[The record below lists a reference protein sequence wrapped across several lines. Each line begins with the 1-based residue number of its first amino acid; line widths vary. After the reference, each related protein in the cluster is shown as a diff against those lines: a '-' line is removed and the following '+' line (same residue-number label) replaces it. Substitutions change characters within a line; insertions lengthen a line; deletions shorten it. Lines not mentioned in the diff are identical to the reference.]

1 MAARAEAD
9 ALRGIVH
16 LGLALVIRPL
26 EPTQVDQDRERR
38 RLAGQRGNRGGFF
51 RVVNHGV
58 RHHGTGHAFTCQMSA
73 AYSAIV
79 RSLENFP
86 EPATFRMALRAQASG
101 SAYSAR
107 SLSSASR

>member
-9 ALRGIVH
+9 LLCRIVH
-16 LGLALVIRPL
+16 LGLALVVRPL
-26 EPTQVDQDRERR
+26 EPSQVDED
-38 RLAGQRGNRGGFF
+38 GQRGRFAGQWGKCRGLL
-51 RVVNHGV
+51 RVVDHRMLHHDT
-58 RHHGTGHAFTCQMSA
+58 RHALTCQISA

-79 RSLENFP
+79 RSLENLP
-86 EPATFRMALRAQASG
+86 EAATFKMAFRAQASG

>member
-9 ALRGIVH
+9 ELRRIVH
-16 LGLALVIRPL
+16 LGLALVVRPL
-26 EPTQVDQDRERR
+26 EASQVDQNRQRG
-38 RLAGQRGNRGGFF
+38 RLSGQRGNSGWLF
-51 RVVNHGV
+51 RVVDHRV
-58 RHHGTGHAFTCQMSA
+58 LHHGTAHALTCQMLA
-73 AYSAIV
+73 AYSEIV

-86 EPATFRMALRAQASG
+86 EPATFKMALRAQASG